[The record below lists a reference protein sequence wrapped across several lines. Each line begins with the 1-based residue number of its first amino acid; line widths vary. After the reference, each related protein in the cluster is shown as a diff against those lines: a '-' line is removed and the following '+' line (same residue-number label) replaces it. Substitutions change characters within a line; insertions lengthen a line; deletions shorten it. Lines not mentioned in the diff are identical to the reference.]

1 MTIQELQDY
10 CEWAYE
16 NHKDGWEALELVK
29 EKIDGMACSLSAKE
43 KAKEKSVE
51 EPLAMLAARKGLW
64 MNINHHNNVWAIH
77 FGVKDNVRDPFPTE
91 RCLEENSYPAAEREA
106 RSWLMA
112 QPDRNEKEGK

>member
-1 MTIQELQDY
+1 MTKERLVEILESGVIKTDPFIARTWGVEKAADLILSEL
-10 CEWAYE
+10 
-16 NHKDGWEALELVK
+16 
-29 EKIDGMACSLSAKE
+29 AKE
-43 KAKEKSVE
+43 KPE
-51 EPLAMLAARKGLW
+51 EPLAVLAERKGLW